1 MLCLKQQMSEEPT
14 EEDLQEEEF
23 IESSSNNTLNRN
35 MWKTDLL
42 EVQIDRERVKTHLF
56 TNDSE
61 SILT

>member
-42 EVQIDRERVKTHLF
+42 EGLLTKYYNTKSNNLEMD
-56 TNDSE
+56 DSMV
-61 SILT
+61 

>member
-42 EVQIDRERVKTHLF
+42 EV
-56 TNDSE
+56 
-61 SILT
+61 